1 MNYVKDGLDMKNAL
15 KTDGWKI
22 YTPTKIFKIR
32 YCEKKTQMRAFQNSM
47 SSWQHTK
54 YVKQQT
60 AYTILFAAN
69 TEFITTLLK
78 DKNSW
83 NVIGL
88 VFLSRS
94 LN

>member
-1 MNYVKDGLDMKNAL
+1 MLKMALKNAL

-32 YCEKKTQMRAFQNSM
+32 YCEKKTQMGAFQNSM

-78 DKNSW
+78 YKNSW
-83 NVIGL
+83 NVINWVG
-88 VFLSRS
+88 VFK
-94 LN
+94 